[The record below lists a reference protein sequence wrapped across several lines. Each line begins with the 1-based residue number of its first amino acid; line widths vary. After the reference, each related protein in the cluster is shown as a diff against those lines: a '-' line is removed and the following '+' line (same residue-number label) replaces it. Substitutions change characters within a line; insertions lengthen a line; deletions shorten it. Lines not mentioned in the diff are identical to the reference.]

1 MFSAFFIKRPVFAGV
16 ISIVIVI
23 AGLVALGALP
33 IARYPEIAP
42 PTVEVTAIY
51 PGADPE
57 TIAET
62 VAAPIEREVNGVEN
76 MLYLSSVSSADGQMK
91 LTVTFAVGTDLDMAT
106 VLVQNRVA
114 LAEPQLPEEVRRLGI
129 ETKKKSTEITLL
141 VSLYSPDESLD
152 ELFLNNYTSL
162 RVIDE
167 VKRINGVGDVLQFGA
182 EYGMRIWL
190 DPTLLRARGL
200 TVNDITAAIREQ
212 NVQVA
217 AGQIGA
223 EPAPPGQATQLT
235 VNAKGRLQDPAEFRE
250 VVVRVGE
257 NGELTRLGDV
267 ARVELGPDNF
277 TFLSRLNGSP
287 ASTFAVYQL
296 PGANAIE
303 VADGVRAR
311 LAELSEAFP
320 PGLDFTVGYDATEVI
335 RASIR
340 EVVVTLFVALALVIF
355 TVYVFLQSF
364 RATIIPAVTIPVS
377 LIGTLA
383 VMLAMG
389 FSINLLTLFG
399 LVLVIGIVV
408 DDAIVV
414 VENVTRHIDESGMS
428 PKEAALKAMEEV
440 SGPVIATTLV
450 LLAVFVPTAF
460 MPGIAGQLFRQ
471 FALTIAIA
479 TIFSSIN
486 ALTLSPALA
495 AILLRPSPTKVA
507 LPFRLFNRAFESS
520 QKGVDGVVG
529 GLLRRAA
536 IGVVL
541 YAALVTLAGLGFT
554 RLPTGFVPQ
563 EDEGWSFVNLQLPDA
578 ASQQRT
584 DVVARQLEQTFT
596 EIDGVADV
604 LTIVGYSLFDG
615 AASPNTATFFV
626 IFDSWDDRGAPSLSQ
641 DALLAALNGRLR
653 VTQEAAGAAFVQPS
667 LPGLG
672 SSGGLAMQLQDRGGV
687 GLGALQDMADEM
699 VADGTAQSSL
709 GAVISTFRA
718 NTPQLFVDIDREQ
731 VKSLG
736 IPLQSVFDALQT
748 QLGSTYVNDFT
759 LFGRLYKVR
768 TQAEGRFRADPSDIR
783 ALEVRTA
790 TGEMAPLG
798 TMLSVEETV
807 GPQLVTRH
815 NVYPSIRLVAR
826 PAPGVSSG
834 EGIGVLESMTGQKLP
849 PSMGY
854 EWIEVAFQQKQ
865 AGGALFIFAL
875 AIVFVYLVLAAQYE
889 SWTIPISVCL
899 SVPTALLGAVGAL
912 MLLGQDVNLYT
923 QIGIVL
929 LIGLAAKS
937 SILIVEFAKQ
947 LREEGKSP
955 MEAAA
960 TATSLRFRAILM
972 TAFSFILGVIPL
984 VIATGAGAQ
993 SRRAIGAT
1001 VFGGMIAATILSV
1014 LFVPVLYFVIEW
1026 LSGLGRRRATP
1037 APEPAPE
1044 A

>member
-1 MFSAFFIKRPVFAGV
+1 
-16 ISIVIVI
+16 
-23 AGLVALGALP
+23 
-33 IARYPEIAP
+33 
-42 PTVEVTAIY
+42 
-51 PGADPE
+51 
-57 TIAET
+57 
-62 VAAPIEREVNGVEN
+62 
-76 MLYLSSVSSADGQMK
+76 GQMQ

-106 VLVQNRVA
+106 VLVQNRVS
-114 LAEPQLPEEVRRLGI
+114 LAEAKLPEEVRRLGI
-129 ETKKKSTEITLL
+129 STKKKSTEITLM
-141 VSLYSPDESLD
+141 VSIYSPDESLS

-167 VKRINGVGDVLQFGA
+167 IKRINGVGDVTQFGA
-182 EYGMRIWL
+182 EYGMRVWL

-200 TVNDITAAIREQ
+200 TVNDVANAIREQ

-235 VNAKGRLQDPAEFRE
+235 VNARGRLIEADEFRE
-250 VVVRVGE
+250 IVVRVGE
-257 NGELTRLGDV
+257 NGELTKLGDV

-277 TFLSRLNGSP
+277 TFLSRFNGSP

-303 VADGVRAR
+303 LADGVRAK

-320 PGLDFTVGYDATEVI
+320 PGVDFTIGYDATEVI

-340 EVVVTLFVALALVIF
+340 EVVVTLFVALLLVIF

-364 RATIIPAVTIPVS
+364 RATVIPAVTIPVS

-383 VMLAMG
+383 VMLVMG

-414 VENVTRHIDESGMS
+414 VENVTRHIDESGLS
-428 PKEAALKAMEEV
+428 PKDAALKAMEEV

-460 MPGIAGQLFRQ
+460 MPGISGQLFRQ

-495 AILLRPSPTKVA
+495 AILLRPTPTKVA
-507 LPFRLFNRAFESS
+507 LPFRIFNRAFEASRR
-520 QKGVDGVVG
+520 GVDGVVG
-529 GLLRRAA
+529 SLLRRAA
-536 IGVVL
+536 IGVIL
-541 YAALVTLAGLGFT
+541 YSAFITAAVFGFT

-584 DVVARQLEQTFT
+584 DAVAYRLE
-596 EIDGVADV
+596 EALADIDGVSDV
-604 LTIVGYSLFDG
+604 LTIVGYSLFDA

-626 IFDSWDDRGAPSLSQ
+626 IFDSWDDRSAPSLSQ
-641 DALLAALNGRLR
+641 DALLAQLNQRLAGI
-653 VTQEAAGAAFVQPS
+653 QEAAGAAFVQPS

-672 SSGGLAMQLQDRGGV
+672 SSGGLALQLQDRGGV
-687 GLGALQDMADEM
+687 GLPTLQEMANEM
-699 VADGTAQSSL
+699 IADGTAQSSL
-709 GAVISTFRA
+709 DAVISTFRA

-759 LFGRLYKVR
+759 YFGRLFKVR
-768 TQAEGRFRADPSDIR
+768 TQAEGRFRAQPSDILN
-783 ALEVRTA
+783 LEVRTA
-790 TGEMAPLG
+790 NGAMAPLG
-798 TMLSVEETV
+798 TVLSVEETV

-815 NVYPSIRLVAR
+815 NVYPSIRVVAR
-826 PAPGVSSG
+826 TAPGVSSG
-834 EGIGVLESMTGQKLP
+834 EGIAVLESMADQKLP
-849 PSMGY
+849 PSMGF

-865 AGGALFIFAL
+865 AGGAMLIFAL
-875 AIVFVYLVLAAQYE
+875 AIIFVYLVLAAQYE
-889 SWTIPISVCL
+889 SWSIPISVCL

-912 MLLGQDVNLYT
+912 FIAGQDVNLYT

-947 LREEGKSP
+947 LREEGKAP
-955 MEAAA
+955 AEAAA
-960 TATSLRFRAILM
+960 MATSLRFRAILM

-984 VIATGAGAQ
+984 VIASGAGAQ
-993 SRRAIGAT
+993 SRRAIGTT
-1001 VFGGMIAATILSV
+1001 VFGGMTAATILSV
-1014 LFVPVLYFVIEW
+1014 LFVPVLYLVIQR
-1026 LSGLGRRRATP
+1026 LSELGRKRPATAP
-1037 APEPAPE
+1037 APDPDGALDSGTESA
-1044 A
+1044 

>member
-42 PTVEVTAIY
+42 PTVTVTATY
-51 PGADPE
+51 PGADPQ

-62 VAAPIEREVNGVEN
+62 VAAPIEREVNGVED
-76 MLYLSSVSSADGQMK
+76 MLYMSSVSSADGQMQ

-114 LAEPQLPEEVRRLGI
+114 LAESKLPEDVRRLGVSV
-129 ETKKKSTEITLL
+129 KKKSTEITLL
-141 VSLYSPDESLD
+141 VSLYSPDQSLD
-152 ELFLNNYTSL
+152 DLFIANFTAL

-167 VKRINGVGDVLQFGA
+167 IKRVPGVGDAVQFGAA
-182 EYGMRIWL
+182 EYGMRVWL
-190 DPTLLRARGL
+190 DPTLLLARGL

-235 VNAKGRLQDPAEFRE
+235 VNAKGRLADPAEFERI
-250 VVVRVGE
+250 VVRVGE
-257 NGELTRLGDV
+257 GGALTRLGDV
-267 ARVELGPDNF
+267 ARVDLGSETF
-277 TFLSRLNGSP
+277 TQFSRLNGQP
-287 ASTFAVYQL
+287 ASTLAIYQL

-303 VADGVRAR
+303 VADGVRAKM
-311 LAELSEAFP
+311 AELSGAFP
-320 PGLDFTVGYDATEVI
+320 EGLEHSVAYDATLVI
-335 RASIR
+335 RSSIR
-340 EVVVTLFVALALVIF
+340 EVVVTLFVALALVVF

-364 RATIIPAVTIPVS
+364 RATLIPAVTIPVS
-377 LIGTLA
+377 LVGTLA
-383 VMLAMG
+383 VMLVMG

-414 VENVTRHIDESGMS
+414 VENVTRHFDESGMS
-428 PKEAALKAMEEV
+428 PRDAALKAMEEV

-460 MPGIAGQLFRQ
+460 MPGIAGQLFQQ

-479 TIFSSIN
+479 TLFSSIN

-495 AILLRPSPTKVA
+495 AILLRPSPAKVA
-507 LPFRLFNRAFESS
+507 LPFRIFNRAFDASR
-520 QKGVDGVVG
+520 KGMDGVVG
-529 GLLRRAA
+529 ALLRRAA
-536 IGVVL
+536 VAVVL
-541 YAALVTLAGLGFT
+541 YAAIVAVAALGFT

-563 EDEGWSFVNLQLPDA
+563 EDEGWSFVNIQLPDA
-578 ASQQRT
+578 ASLQRS
-584 DVVARQLEQTFT
+584 DEVSRRVEGALR
-596 EIDGVADV
+596 EIPGVADV
-604 LTIVGYSLFDG
+604 ISIVGYSMFDN
-615 AASPNTATFFV
+615 AASPNVSTAFV
-626 IFDSWDDRGAPSLSQ
+626 MFEPWDDRPGAALSQ
-641 DALLAALNGRLR
+641 DAIVAEIRRRLAQ
-653 VTQEAAGAAFVQPS
+653 VQEAVGAAFVQPS

-687 GLGALQDMADEM
+687 GLTVHQAVASEM
-699 VADGTAQSSL
+699 VADGSAQSDL
-709 GAVISTFRA
+709 TGVISTFRA
-718 NTPQLFVDIDREQ
+718 DTPQLFVDIDREQ
-731 VKSLG
+731 VKSLD

-759 LFGRLYKVR
+759 LFGRLYKVK
-768 TQAEGRFRADPSDIR
+768 TQAEGAFRNDPDDIR
-783 ALEVRTA
+783 ALEVRA
-790 TGEMAPLG
+790 PTGEMVPLG
-798 TMLSVEETV
+798 ALLSVEETV

-815 NVYPSIRLVAR
+815 NAYPSIKLVGV

-834 EGIGVLESMTGQKLP
+834 EGIAVLESMAAQKLP
-849 PSMGY
+849 PSMGF
-854 EWIEVAFQQKQ
+854 EWIEVAFQQKS
-865 AGGALFIFAL
+865 AGGALLIFAL

-947 LREEGKSP
+947 LRDEGKSP

-960 TATSLRFRAILM
+960 MATSMRFRAILM

-1014 LFVPVLYFVIEW
+1014 LFVPVLYLVIQRMSE
-1026 LSGLGRRRATP
+1026 LGRKRP
-1037 APEPAPE
+1037 APSTEE
-1044 A
+1044 H

>member
-16 ISIVIVI
+16 VSIVIVI
-23 AGLVALGALP
+23 AGLVAFGALP

-42 PTVEVTAIY
+42 PTVTVTATY
-51 PGADPE
+51 PGADPK

-76 MLYLSSVSSADGQMK
+76 MLYMSSVSSADGQMT

-114 LAEPQLPEEVRRLGI
+114 LAESKLPEDVRRLGVSV
-129 ETKKKSTEITLL
+129 KKKSTEITLL
-141 VSLYSPDESLD
+141 VSLFSPDDSLGD
-152 ELFLNNYTSL
+152 LFIANYTAQQVMDEIK
-162 RVIDE
+162 RVP
-167 VKRINGVGDVLQFGA
+167 GVGDAVQFGAA

-200 TVNDITAAIREQ
+200 TVNDITDAIREQ

-223 EPAPPGQATQLT
+223 QPAPPGQAFQLT
-235 VNAKGRLQDPAEFRE
+235 VNAAGRLTDPAEFE
-250 VVVRVGE
+250 DIIVRVGD
-257 NGELTRLGDV
+257 GGALTRLGDV
-267 ARVELGPDNF
+267 ARVELGSETF
-277 TFLSRLNGSP
+277 TQFSRLNGRP
-287 ASTFAVYQL
+287 ATTIAVYQL

-303 VADGVRAR
+303 VADGVRAKM
-311 LAELSEAFP
+311 ADLSRAFP
-320 PGLDFTVGYDATEVI
+320 AGLDHRVAFDATLVI
-335 RASIR
+335 RSSIR
-340 EVVVTLFVALALVIF
+340 EVVVTLFVALLLVVF

-364 RATIIPAVTIPVS
+364 RATVIPAVTIPVS

-383 VMLAMG
+383 VMLVMG

-414 VENVTRHIDESGMS
+414 VENVTRHIDESGLS
-428 PKEAALKAMEEV
+428 PKDAALKAMEEV

-460 MPGIAGQLFRQ
+460 MPGISGQLFRQ

-507 LPFRLFNRAFESS
+507 LPFRIFNRAFDASR
-520 QKGVDGVVG
+520 KGVDGVVG
-529 GLLRRAA
+529 ALLRRAA
-536 IGVVL
+536 VALVL
-541 YAALVTLAGLGFT
+541 YGAIVAVAAFGFT

-563 EDEGWSFVNLQLPDA
+563 EDEGWSFVNIQLPDA
-578 ASQQRT
+578 ASLQRSDEVSLRVEASLRET
-584 DVVARQLEQTFT
+584 P
-596 EIDGVADV
+596 GVADV
-604 LTIVGYSLFDG
+604 ISIVGYSMFDN
-615 AASPNTATFFV
+615 AASPNVSTAFV
-626 IFDSWDDRGAPSLSQ
+626 MFEPWDERGAPGLSQ
-641 DALLAALNGRLR
+641 DAILADLTRRLGE
-653 VTQEAAGAAFVQPS
+653 VQEAVGAAFVQPS

-672 SSGGLAMQLQDRGGV
+672 SSGGLALQLQDRGGV
-687 GLGALQDMADEM
+687 GLDALQAVAQEM
-699 VADGTAQSSL
+699 VADGGAQSSL
-709 GAVISTFRA
+709 SAVFSTFRA
-718 NTPQLFVDIDREQ
+718 GTPQIFLDIDREQ

-736 IPLQSVFDALQT
+736 IPLASVFEALQT

-759 LFGRLYKVR
+759 RFGRLYKVK
-768 TQAEGRFRADPSDIR
+768 TQAEGAFRNDADDIR
-783 ALEVRTA
+783 ALEVRAPDGSMT
-790 TGEMAPLG
+790 PLG
-798 TMLSVEETV
+798 TLLSIEETV

-815 NVYPSIRLVAR
+815 NAYPSIKLVAR
-826 PAPGVSSG
+826 PVPRVSSG
-834 EGIGVLESMTGQKLP
+834 AGMEVIESMAAQKLP
-849 PSMGY
+849 PTMGF

-865 AGGALFIFAL
+865 AGGAILIFAL
-875 AIVFVYLVLAAQYE
+875 AIIFVYLVLAAQYE

-912 MLLGQDVNLYT
+912 FLAGQDVNLYT

-955 MEAAA
+955 LEAAA
-960 TATSLRFRAILM
+960 MATSMRFRAILM
-972 TAFSFILGVIPL
+972 TALSFILGVIPL
-984 VIATGAGAQ
+984 AIATGAGAQ
-993 SRRAIGAT
+993 SRRAIGTT
-1001 VFGGMIAATILSV
+1001 VLGGMIAATILSV
-1014 LFVPVLYFVIEW
+1014 LFVPVLYLVIQRMSE
-1026 LSGLGRRRATP
+1026 LGRSRP
-1037 APEPAPE
+1037 APATEQP
-1044 A
+1044 